1 LAEGKSR
8 EVDRYAADQF
18 KEAQERVK
26 NVESALRSEDY
37 ETGLKAAETAREALD
52 KASQQARLKKEEEDR
67 LRKEAE
73 ERLAEAARIALQ
85 AENEGAK
92 VYAEEKLKAYRTT
105 VQEIKDLLVR
115 GEVAAAHKAS
125 EAISSDASNLLEE
138 TVAAKRRAMQ
148 KETSDALASSDTLIE
163 EAEALGAARFLSE
176 KLTKLKELRDQI
188 ASLMEQDDLNAAVER
203 AGTLLNEAES
213 LKDETARRKKE
224 EEDFK
229 NRVLSSLQ
237 RAEQTIT
244 DAAKSGV
251 GGKELKKAEV
261 LLEQAKR
268 AQEASH
274 IEKSLKF
281 SALATRKAIELM
293 SDKGVRVPQEKAA
306 MVEAESEPT
315 PKLEKDQVDAETD
328 AAEPKTKELKEKEE
342 PEVSE
347 VELPSLRPQGVKKG
361 ITQPTPKTEEKTPV
375 DPEVR
380 KELEREYKLLPD
392 MTFEMFQ
399 VGDVNR
405 FTYQTAKAVVE
416 SPGTAMYNP
425 LFVHGSVGV
434 GKTHLINAT
443 GCRVRE
449 SNADALVIYMSSE
462 RFANA
467 LVEAIELDAL
477 EALRTRFTTVDVL
490 IVDDI
495 QFLAGRERAQEE
507 FSHVFNRMVNQN
519 KQVIISSDRPPSELT
534 TLEERLRSRFEKGF
548 VTDLQLPEAAV
559 REKILKQ
566 QTDKED
572 LDIPDDVIKLFADYI
587 NTNVRE
593 LQGSLKK
600 LVAHCRL
607 TDVPFSLEAGVEVLR
622 SIMPD
627 VEIDEEILKQDKA
640 ELSEEEQRLLE
651 EERKLREEE
660 ERLLA
665 EEAKLVEEEG
675 AETGK
680 E

>member
-1 LAEGKSR
+1 LE
-8 EVDRYAADQF
+8 
-18 KEAQERVK
+18 
-26 NVESALRSEDY
+26 
-37 ETGLKAAETAREALD
+37 KAGE
-52 KASQQARLKKEEEDR
+52 QARLKKEEEDR
-67 LRKEAE
+67 LRNEAE
-73 ERLAEAARIALQ
+73 ERLAEAARVALQ

-92 VYAEEKLKAYRTT
+92 IYAEDKLKTYRAS

-115 GEVAAAHKAS
+115 GEAAKAHDAS
-125 EAISSDASNLLEE
+125 AAIASDASILLDE
-138 TVAAKRRAMQ
+138 TLAAKRRAMQ
-148 KETSDALASSDTLIE
+148 EQIAEAIASADSLLE
-163 EAEALGAARFLSE
+163 EAEKLGAERFLSE
-176 KLTKLKELRDQI
+176 KLAAFTELRDQI
-188 ASLMEQDDLNAAVER
+188 AGMTERDDLDGAVER
-203 AGTLLNEAES
+203 AES
-213 LKDETARRKKE
+213 LLSEAQALKNETARRQKE

-237 RAEQTIT
+237 RAEQTIA
-244 DAAKSGV
+244 DAAKRGV
-251 GGKELKKAEV
+251 VGKELRKAEV

-268 AQEASH
+268 AQEAAH

-281 SALATRKAIELM
+281 SALATRKAIDLM
-293 SDKGVRVPQEKAA
+293 SDRGVQPPSEAVPMPETEGESVTMTRGEKP
-306 MVEAESEPT
+306 EGE
-315 PKLEKDQVDAETD
+315 
-328 AAEPKTKELKEKEE
+328 EE

-347 VELPSLRPQGVKKG
+347 AELPSLRPRGIQKS
-361 ITQPTPKTEEKTPV
+361 ITQPTPKTEEKKAPV
-375 DPEVR
+375 DPKVR
-380 KELEREYKLLPD
+380 QELEKEYKLLPD
-392 MTFEMFQ
+392 MTFETFQ

-449 SNADALVIYMSSE
+449 SNPDALVIYMSSE

-467 LVEAIELDAL
+467 LVEAIEMDAV
-477 EALRTRFTTVDVL
+477 EKLRTQFTIVDVL

-507 FSHVFNRMVNQN
+507 FSHVFNRMANQN

-548 VTDLQLPEAAV
+548 VTDLQLPEATI

-566 QTDKED
+566 QAEKEG

-607 TDVPFSLEAGVEVLR
+607 SDVPLSLEAGAEILR

-627 VEIDEEILKQDKA
+627 VEIDEQALAMDEA
-640 ELSEEEQRLLE
+640 ELSEGERQLQE

-660 ERLLA
+660 EKLLA
-665 EEAKLVEEEG
+665 EEARLAAEEASE
-675 AETGK
+675 AEK
-680 E
+680 K